1 MGNMLQYIQ
10 QEPELRERFVEIAFK
25 ENSNIQDLSDF
36 SDALF
41 RGFDTEQGRR
51 ASKFFN
57 DHEVLELFK
66 SDETKQRIKDN
77 VSDKEFKET
86 YGEIERKE
94 WEVQRKV
101 PKGIPIKPKQVITIH
116 QPKKVSVKRHIRAG
130 KTVRV
135 YNRGT
140 GTRWTNVEARF
151 IQTRKAKK
159 ISPKEIVTEYNKHFK
174 DKPRSSSSVKTKI
187 YRVS

>member
-57 DHEVLELFK
+57 DHEVLELFE
-66 SDETKQRIKDN
+66 SSETKQRIKHN
-77 VSDKEFKET
+77 ISDKEFKEV
-86 YGEIERKE
+86 YGEVERKE

-101 PKGIPIKPKQVITIH
+101 PKGTEIKPKEVLTIH
-116 QPKKVSVKRHIRAG
+116 KPKRINVKPHTRAG

-140 GTRWTNVEARF
+140 GMRWTKMEQRF
-151 IQTRKAKK
+151 VQTRKTKK
-159 ISPKEIVTEYNKHFK
+159 ISPKEIIADYNKHFK
-174 DKPRSSSSVKTKI
+174 DKPRSSSSINTKM
-187 YRVS
+187 YRI